1 MTVAH
6 PPPNHEGTTRERR
19 QFEIIASI
27 ARTDAGL
34 MIPPEKA
41 PMVFARITKR
51 IRRLGLADPEEYCAL
66 VLGSEGATER
76 RQLISALT
84 TNVTGFL
91 RERHH
96 FDFLRQNILP
106 DLTTRA
112 KRGERIRIWSAGCS
126 SGPEPYSTAMVLLDA
141 LPDALDCDIR
151 ILATD
156 IDAQVL
162 EVAQAG
168 CYGIGQ
174 LAPLPDG
181 YRKRFFQA
189 ASGSGNRGD
198 RFEVAPKLRTLI
210 RFKELNLLAPW
221 PMRGTFDLIFCRN
234 VVIYFDQDTQMD
246 LWSRFSG
253 ACKTGGHLFLGHSER
268 LPQAFHVAFRPVAT
282 TTYLRTPAT
291 PPQHPTCKES

>member
-1 MTVAH
+1 MTIAH
-6 PPPNHEGTTRERR
+6 RLQPDTRATRERR
-19 QFEIIASI
+19 QFDIIAAI
-27 ARTDAGL
+27 ARADAGL

-51 IRRLGLADPEEYCAL
+51 IRQLGLADAEQYCAL
-66 VLGSEGATER
+66 VLGSDGTSER
-76 RQLISALT
+76 RHLISALT
-84 TNVTGFL
+84 TNVTGFF

-96 FDFLRQNILP
+96 FDFLRRQILP
-106 DLTTRA
+106 DIVPRA

-126 SGPEPYSTAMVLLDA
+126 SGPEPYSIAMVLLDA
-141 LPDALDCDIR
+141 FQDARDYDIR

-156 IDAQVL
+156 IDAEVL
-162 EVAQAG
+162 DVARAG
-168 CYGIGQ
+168 RYGIEQ

-181 YRKRFFQA
+181 YQKRFLRA
-189 ASGSGNRGD
+189 PHTDGPGCPP
-198 RFEVAPKLRTLI
+198 EVAPELKQLV

-246 LWSRFSG
+246 LWSRFAG

-268 LPQAFHVAFRPVAT
+268 LPQTFHGAFRPVAT
-282 TTYLRTPAT
+282 TTYLRTPAS
-291 PPQHPTCKES
+291 PPEQPPRKES